1 MSYRTELRIKAEA
14 GDKVAQE
21 KLDRL
26 REKDRI
32 GKRKKRNKEKKEK
45 KQTKQTKRTVSYI
58 SSLQDKANKGD
69 KVAQEKLGKLWL
81 TNAMSLLNYT
91 NLNDL
96 DKIERA
102 IETRRRKLL
111 VEKNVEHHE

>member
-32 GKRKKRNKEKKEK
+32 GKRKKRNKEKK
-45 KQTKQTKRTVSYI
+45 QTKQTKRTVSYI

-69 KVAQEKLGKLWL
+69 KVAKEKLGKLWL

>member
-32 GKRKKRNKEKKEK
+32 GKRKKRNNEK

-69 KVAQEKLGKLWL
+69 KVAKEKLGKLWL